1 MIHIE
6 NRVWN
11 LLKDAHSANTIKIF
25 FYIALNQPDEGIYG
39 YRTTKIQLAV
49 DLNLKPAMIFR
60 SLKFLKDNLLIQE
73 LKLAEDFDFMANPY
87 LVMNNS
93 DKKER
98 IDEWARRQHLDSA
111 REHRLRK
118 ERRLREARKAKKVD
132 SN

>member
-25 FYIALNQPDEGIYG
+25 FYISLNQPDEGIFG

-73 LKLAEDFDFMANPY
+73 LKMAEDFDFMANPY

-98 IDEWARRQHLDSA
+98 IDEWARRQRLDSE
-111 REHRLRK
+111 REQRLRK
-118 ERRLREARKAKKVD
+118 ERRRREARKAK
-132 SN
+132 NQ